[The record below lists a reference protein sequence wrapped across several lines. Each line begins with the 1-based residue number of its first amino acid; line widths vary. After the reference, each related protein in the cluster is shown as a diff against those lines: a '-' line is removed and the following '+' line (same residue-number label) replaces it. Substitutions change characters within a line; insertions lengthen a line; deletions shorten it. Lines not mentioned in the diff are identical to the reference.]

1 MRYTTLFFL
10 NKRNKDDTSA
20 RLRCMVKWD
29 GCKFVFDVGYNVNVA
44 DWNNETQSC
53 KARTFH
59 GRMRIPAA
67 EINRAIADS
76 SDLVSAIFEHF
87 GDIPTKEQFKHR
99 YEVITGKAKGDTEG
113 NIFSVYDKFVA
124 DGRRLGR
131 WRSSTMK
138 KIEIVRKHLAGISKS
153 LTFDDLNESGMQKV
167 IAYLSTLKGKNGA
180 AGLSNPTIN
189 KEISVIK
196 AFLRWAAE
204 NGYCEPNKMVSMRS
218 RLKSARKTIVYLKW
232 EELMRLYN
240 HDFGAMTHL
249 SQVRDV
255 FCFCCFTSLRYS
267 DVSNLRR
274 SDIGEDSFTVT
285 TVKTDDRLVIEL
297 NKYSKAILDKYADK
311 VFKGDRALPVIS
323 NQKMNDYIKEAA
335 RLCEIDEPVTI
346 TRYQGTVR
354 TDEEFKKYEVLSTHA
369 GRRTFVCNALM
380 LGIPPAVVMKWT
392 GHSDYKAMLPYI
404 DIADEAKRKAMAAFD
419 KQ

>member
-29 GCKFVFDVGYNVNVA
+29 SCKFVFDVGYNVNVA
-44 DWNNETQSC
+44 GWNNETQSC

-113 NIFSVYDKFVA
+113 NIFGVYDKFVA

-196 AFLRWAAE
+196 AFLRWAAD

-218 RLKSARKTIVYLKW
+218 RLKSAHKTIVYLKW

-267 DVSNLRR
+267 DVRNLKRADVGDN
-274 SDIGEDSFTVT
+274 SITVT

-297 NKYSKAILDKYADK
+297 NKYSRAILERY
-311 VFKGDRALPVIS
+311 KGMQYPGDMALPVIS
-323 NQKMNDYIKEAA
+323 NQRMNDYIKQAA
-335 RLCEIDEPVTI
+335 KMCGIDSTVTVS
-346 TRYQGTVR
+346 RYQGNRR
-354 TDEEFKKYEVLSTHA
+354 TDEEKPKYELLSTHA
-369 GRRTFVCNALM
+369 GRRTFICNALT
-380 LGIPPAVVMKWT
+380 LGIPPSVVMKWT
-392 GHSDYKAMLPYI
+392 GHSDYKAMQPYI
-404 DIADEAKRKAMAAFD
+404 DIADNVKQQAMALFD
-419 KQ
+419 NR